1 MLLLAILFSVLR
13 PHISRVYAP
22 KLKYG
27 DQTHAPPKLGNGVL
41 AWVPPVATT
50 KESQLVEKI
59 GLDATV
65 FLRFTKMCRNMFL
78 VLGIVG
84 VGILIPANVV
94 GSDKEASQSAG
105 VVGSDG
111 KMVGGPPDWFALM
124 TPQYVHGKNYRTL
137 WSHVISSYL
146 IDLVIAFFLWRN
158 YLAITR
164 LRREYFNS
172 PGYQMSLSSR
182 TLMLTDIPPALRTNE
197 GILRLADQVEQST
210 GLPRA
215 TIGRNVK
222 ELPELIEEH
231 ETTVRKLE
239 SVLAKYLKKPDNV
252 PSKRPTLRPSKKY
265 QKNNGGEK
273 VDAIDYLTER
283 IRELEV
289 DITHVRESIDKRN
302 PMPFGF
308 ASYERIEEAH
318 MVAYAARNRHPQ
330 GATIRLAPQPKDL
343 IWKNLPLSKK
353 SRRWKRFMN
362 NFWIAVLTFIW
373 IAPNALI
380 AIFLSSLSN
389 LALVWPS
396 FQKNFNGH
404 RLGWSIVQGIASP
417 ALTSL
422 VYLLLPI
429 AFRRLSIRAGDT
441 TKFSRE
447 RHVLTKLYAFFI
459 FNNLIVFSLFSALWR
474 YIAAVINLTGQ
485 NHENFLT
492 AARQGDFFAKMM
504 IGLCSVSPFWL
515 TWLLQR
521 NLGAAIDIAQIWNLI
536 YQWFMR
542 TFMNPTPRQAIEWT
556 APTAFDYADYY
567 NYFLF
572 YATVALC
579 FATLQPLVLPVTA
592 FYFATDY
599 LLKKYLLLYVF
610 ITKAESGGQYWPILY
625 NRMIFATIVSN
636 FVIALVLM
644 ANGSWSMIFS
654 MIPLPI
660 LMLLFKW
667 YCFKTFNDQN
677 KYYAKVTLKDTEHLA
692 NPTNK
697 AHHNDRVSTKFSHPA
712 LHRKLM
718 TPMVHEKAQHV
729 LSRIYR
735 GRMNTDNADGGSNGY
750 SGIAMDPMSQSQ
762 PGKVARFDRSVNEQ
776 KQRDMFEVVPESQ
789 LDFAFYKGRAEFADE
804 HGGDGELYG
813 RPPDLV
819 SERSS
824 TPRSFL
830 GRGSDS
836 ITSSRASSPGPDY
849 GAAAARR
856 GLRPDDSPDRGSPY
870 SGRED
875 LGARGMYTMNNESE
889 SRLLHGAQPL
899 GVADD
904 DGREQYGLDRWRTGG
919 SGYVGVPGME
929 GDQGGYE
936 TYRGRR

>member
-1 MLLLAILFSVLR
+1 MLLFAILFSILR
-13 PHISRVYAP
+13 PHISNVYAP

-27 DQTHAPPKLGNGVL
+27 DEKHTPPKIGNGVL

-50 KESQLVEKI
+50 NESQLVEKV
-59 GLDATV
+59 GLDATI
-65 FLRFTKMCRNMFL
+65 FLRFTRMCRDMFL
-78 VLGIVG
+78 VLGVIG

-94 GSDKEASQSAG
+94 GSVKEPLKD
-105 VVGSDG
+105 V
-111 KMVGGPPDWFALM
+111 PDHYFALM
-124 TPQYVHGKNYRTL
+124 TPQYVYGKNYKTL

-146 IDLVIAFFLWRN
+146 IDLVIVFFLWRN
-158 YLAITR
+158 YIAVTR
-164 LRREYFNS
+164 LRKQYFDS

-182 TLMLTDIPPALRTNE
+182 TLMITDIPQALRTDE
-197 GILRLADQVEQST
+197 GILRIADQVEQT
-210 GLPRA
+210 AGLPRA

-231 ETTVRKLE
+231 EIAIRKLE
-239 SVLAKYLKKPDNV
+239 SVLAKYLKKPDSI

-265 QKNNGGEK
+265 QKNNGGQK

-289 DITHVRESIDKRN
+289 EINHVRESIDKRN

-318 MVAYAARNRHPQ
+318 TVAYTARHKHPQ
-330 GATIRLAPQPKDL
+330 GATIRLAPPPKDL
-343 IWKNLPLSKK
+343 IWKNLPLTKK
-353 SRRWKRFMN
+353 SRRWKRFRN
-362 NFWIAVLTFIW
+362 NFWIAVLTVIW

-380 AIFLSSLSN
+380 AIFLSNLSN
-389 LALVWPS
+389 LALVWPK
-396 FQKNFNGH
+396 FKTNFDGH

-447 RHVLTKLYAFFI
+447 RHVLTKLYAFFM
-459 FNNLIVFSLFSALWR
+459 FNNLIVFSLFSALWQ
-474 YIAAVINLTGQ
+474 YIAAVINLRGKS
-485 NHENFLT
+485 NVDVLT
-492 AARQGDFFAKMM
+492 AVKEGAFFVKMM
-504 IGLCSVSPFWL
+504 VGLCSVSPFWL

-521 NLGAAIDIAQIWNLI
+521 NLGAAIDIAQVWNLI

-542 TFMNPTPRQAIEWT
+542 TFTNPTPRQAIEYT

-599 LLKKYLLLYVF
+599 WLKKYLLLYVF
-610 ITKAESGGQYWPILY
+610 ITKAESGGQYWPILF

-644 ANGSWSMIFS
+644 ANGSWSMIFC

-660 LMLLFKW
+660 LMLSFKW
-667 YCFKTFNDQN
+667 YCYKTFNDQN
-677 KYYAKVTLKDTEHLA
+677 KYYTKATLKDMENLA
-692 NPTNK
+692 NPTCK
-697 AHHNDRVSTKFSHPA
+697 PRHNDRVSTKFGHPA
-712 LHRKLM
+712 LHKKLM
-718 TPMVHEKAQHV
+718 TPMVHEKARHV
-729 LSRIYR
+729 LSQVYR
-735 GRMNTDNADGGSNGY
+735 GRVNPDNVDGALNGY
-750 SGIAMDPMSQSQ
+750 SGIAMDAMSQSQ
-762 PGKVARFDRSVNEQ
+762 PGKVARFDRSVTNSNREN
-776 KQRDMFEVVPESQ
+776 MFEVVPESQ
-789 LDFAFYKGRAEFADE
+789 LDFAFYKNRAEFADE
-804 HGGDGELYG
+804 YGGDGELYG
-813 RPPDLV
+813 KPSDLV

-830 GRGSDS
+830 GRDSDS
-836 ITSSRASSPGPDY
+836 IPSSRASSPGPDY
-849 GAAAARR
+849 GGAAARR
-856 GLRPDDSPDRGSPY
+856 GLRPDDSPDRASPY
-870 SGRED
+870 RGQGD
-875 LGARGMYTMNNESE
+875 LGARAMYNMSNESE
-889 SRLLHGAQPL
+889 SRLLSSAQPL
-899 GVADD
+899 GVGDSI
-904 DGREQYGLDRWRTGG
+904 GSEQYGLDRWRTGG
-919 SGYVGVPGME
+919 SGYVGVPGAE
-929 GDQGGYE
+929 ADDGGYE
-936 TYRGRR
+936 AYRGRR